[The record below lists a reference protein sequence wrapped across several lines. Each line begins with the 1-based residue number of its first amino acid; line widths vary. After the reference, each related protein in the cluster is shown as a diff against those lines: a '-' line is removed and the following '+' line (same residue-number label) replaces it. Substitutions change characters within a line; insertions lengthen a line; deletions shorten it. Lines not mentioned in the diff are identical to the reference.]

1 MNTADVVGF
10 YNLFTSTFAGVR
22 IMNRRSK
29 RRPAF
34 TLVELLV
41 VIAIIGVLVA
51 ILLPAI
57 QAAREAARRTQ
68 CVNNLKQVGLAILN
82 YESARKEFPT
92 GGTEPWHN
100 SGDYGKGYGWM
111 VQILPYVEDTALQN
125 ISKGYGNNAKGI
137 ESDLIVR
144 STPVPLYFCPSRRQ
158 NVVRKTSSGGA
169 EDCFKYGCAL
179 NDYAGATPANPTG
192 SNTGTP
198 TLSPAITD
206 AFQWF
211 WHAGPGSAV
220 THGTPVPNRPFQ
232 GVIVRTISARPARV
246 KDINDGSSKTMMV
259 AEKRVWTNRY
269 DIGDWHDDIGWTDGW
284 DPDIMRYTGL
294 APDVDLRQGAPGA
307 PSDVGYHF
315 GSAHATA
322 IQAVFADGRVT
333 QVSYEVNP
341 LVFNSMGNRKDG
353 MTITIE

>member
-1 MNTADVVGF
+1 
-10 YNLFTSTFAGVR
+10 
-22 IMNRRSK
+22 MNRCPK

-68 CVNNLKQVGLAILN
+68 CINNLKQVGLAILN
-82 YESARKEFPT
+82 YNSARKEYPT

-111 VQILPYVEDTALQN
+111 VQVLPYVEDTALQN
-125 ISKGYGNNAKGI
+125 ISKGYGNNAAGI
-137 ESDLIVR
+137 ESDLRVR
-144 STPVPLYFCPSRRQ
+144 GTPVPLYFCPSRRQ
-158 NVVRKTSSGGA
+158 NVVRKTGAAAA

-179 NDYAGATPANPTG
+179 NDYAGATPANLV
-192 SNTGTP
+192 NGTYNP
-198 TLSPAITD
+198 PMTD

-232 GVIVRTISARPARV
+232 GVIVRTFSARATRD
-246 KDINDGSSKTMMV
+246 KDISDGHSKTLMV
-259 AEKRVWTNRY
+259 GEKRVWTNRY

-294 APDVDLRQGAPGA
+294 APDVDLRQGAAGA
-307 PSDVGYHF
+307 PGDVGYHF
-315 GSAHATA
+315 GSPHSTA
-322 IQAVFADGRVT
+322 INAVFADGRVT
-333 QVSYEVNP
+333 QVAYEVNP
-341 LVFNSMGNRKDG
+341 VVFNSMGNRKDG
-353 MTITIE
+353 LTITIE